1 MSTSHWHK
9 QTQGA
14 PLFPDMLW
22 NRPENRMHAGKLLL
36 ISGSSSGFADAAE
49 AYTAAVKAGIGTVR
63 VLLPDSLARMVA
75 RLFPEVEFA
84 PSTPSGSFASEA
96 LAEFLAAS
104 AWADGI
110 LLPGSLSKNSET
122 AIVLEKFLEKYSGQ
136 VTLAGDAA
144 DYAIGLP
151 AVLTRPNTVF
161 VLTFAQAQRFITALK
176 SPKPLKSDLGLVQI
190 VDLLHELSNEQP
202 WSLILIHEGTAY
214 AAVDSQVSSTPTE
227 ISVIEIAASTSVWLL
242 QNPQKPFKALT
253 TAILRY

>member
-1 MSTSHWHK
+1 MSSTYWHK
-9 QTQGA
+9 QTAEQ

-22 NRPENRMHAGKLLL
+22 NQPENRMYAGKLLL

-49 AYTAAVKAGIGTVR
+49 AYTAATKAGVGTVR

-104 AWADGI
+104 AWADGV

-122 AIVLEKFLEKYSGQ
+122 AIVLEKFLEKYTGQ

-144 DYAIGLP
+144 DYALNLP
-151 AVLTRPNTVF
+151 AVLSRLNTVF
-161 VLTFAQAQRFITALK
+161 VLTFAEAQHFVTALK

-190 VDLLHELSNEQP
+190 VDLLHEVSSGQP
-202 WSLILIHEGTAY
+202 WSLVVVHEGTAY
-214 AAVDSQVSSTPTE
+214 VAVNGSISTTPTE
-227 ISVIEIAASTSVWLL
+227 KSTIEIASSASVWHL
-242 QNPQKPFKALT
+242 QNPQKPFESLT
-253 TAILRY
+253 TALI